1 MALSDKKEKLDY
13 LLKLIE
19 TENAGTAKEL
29 SKRICVSPRTVE
41 RLISELRNEGYH
53 IDFCAQRESYY
64 LIDNDVFISE
74 DKIVKKE

>member
-53 IDFCAQRESYY
+53 IGFCAQHESYY

-74 DKIVKKE
+74 DKTVKKE